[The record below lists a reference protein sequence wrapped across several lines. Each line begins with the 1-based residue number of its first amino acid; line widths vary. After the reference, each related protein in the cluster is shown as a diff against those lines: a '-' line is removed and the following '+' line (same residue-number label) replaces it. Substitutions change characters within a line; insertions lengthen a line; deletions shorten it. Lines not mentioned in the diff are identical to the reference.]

1 MTIPLEFSFLYMQ
14 LSILYFVHF
23 KIFKAVMMKCFTRF
37 TLLICVCLFS
47 CIASNAQQA
56 GDSTIH
62 PVSVDST
69 IIADTPQQNLQ
80 SNDST
85 TETKKKSYLS
95 IGLSYLNDNVYLG
108 RKDSAKIP
116 YITPD
121 IAYYFKSGFYIEGSL
136 SYVNSSSQN
145 RIDAV
150 TFSGGYAFTAGNY
163 SGDATAS
170 KFFYSSQSTS
180 VKSEV
185 KSSLAYYNSYNFGF
199 ITPTV
204 TATLNFGTKTD
215 IAGQFGLEHSFSAL
229 KDKLVITPTLAANAS
244 TQNYYSNYYKKRKYT
259 IKRKG
264 KAPVPGIANVSGIVE
279 NASTFKLLDYEISLP
294 LEYETGKFTFSF
306 TPVYA
311 IPVHPSVVQI
321 TTVKENGNST
331 TRTATEKIANTFF
344 GTIGLVYKFGK

>member
-1 MTIPLEFSFLYMQ
+1 MIKSF
-14 LSILYFVHF
+14 
-23 KIFKAVMMKCFTRF
+23 TWF
-37 TLLICVCLFS
+37 TLLTCVCLFS
-47 CIASNAQQA
+47 CITSNAQQA

-62 PVSVDST
+62 LVTIDSVVAT
-69 IIADTPQQNLQ
+69 NTLRQNLQ
-80 SNDST
+80 NNDSSS
-85 TETKKKSYLS
+85 ETKNKKSYLS
-95 IGLSYLNDNVYLG
+95 AGLSYLTDNVYLG
-108 RKDSAKIP
+108 RKDSVKIP

-136 SYVNSSSQN
+136 SYVSSSSQN

-163 SGDATAS
+163 SGDVTAS

-180 VKSEV
+180 VRSEV
-185 KSSLAYYNSYNFGF
+185 KSSLAYYNSYNFGV

-204 TATLNFGTKTD
+204 TATLNFGAKTD
-215 IAGQFGLEHSFSAL
+215 VAGEFGLEHSFSAL
-229 KDKLVITPTLAANAS
+229 KDKLSVTPTVAANAS
-244 TQNYYSNYYKKRKYT
+244 TQNYYNNYYRKRKYT

-264 KAPVPGIANVSGIVE
+264 KAPVPGIARVTGIVE

-294 LEYETGKFTFSF
+294 LEYERGKFTFSF

-344 GTIGLVYKFGK
+344 ATVGVTYKFGK